1 MFFLSVFCVV
11 LNPKKKIKVDDP
23 ETDHKLPLCI
33 PCADKLIDIHEF
45 RQMYLDSH
53 EKLKRNL
60 KECLKYS
67 PNDQKQPLNNNNST
81 HDGEIDAKNSGATTA
96 TNVKGAKIKIS
107 ADDAYNNI
115 IIDESQLLH
124 R

>member
-1 MFFLSVFCVV
+1 M
-11 LNPKKKIKVDDP
+11 
-23 ETDHKLPLCI
+23 PLCP

-45 RQMYLDSH
+45 RNMYLESH
-53 EKLKRNL
+53 EKLKKNL

-81 HDGEIDAKNSGATTA
+81 HDGDLDAKNSVATTA
-96 TNVKGAKIKIS
+96 TNIKGAKIKIS

-115 IIDESQLLH
+115 IIDESQLMH

>member
-1 MFFLSVFCVV
+1 
-11 LNPKKKIKVDDP
+11 
-23 ETDHKLPLCI
+23 
-33 PCADKLIDIHEF
+33 
-45 RQMYLDSH
+45 MYLDSH

-81 HDGEIDAKNSGATTA
+81 HDGEMDAKNSGATTT
-96 TNVKGAKIKIS
+96 TNVKGAKIKFV